1 MISSNLDTAA
11 ITHAET
17 AGGGLQDHKTKV
29 GEPDYTG
36 FGVNFAIYL
45 DPVDAETGA
54 LRVRAP
60 SPLFPLVALSRRHR

>member
-1 MISSNLDTAA
+1 M
-11 ITHAET
+11 
-17 AGGGLQDHKTKV
+17 QDHKTKV
-29 GEPDYTG
+29 GEPDYAG

-60 SPLFPLVALSRRHR
+60 SLLFPLVTLARRHR

>member
-1 MISSNLDTAA
+1 M
-11 ITHAET
+11 
-17 AGGGLQDHKTKV
+17 QDHKTKV

-60 SPLFPLVALSRRHR
+60 SLLFPLALPLIFPAGIADGVARSFR

>member
-1 MISSNLDTAA
+1 M
-11 ITHAET
+11 
-17 AGGGLQDHKTKV
+17 QDHKTKV